1 VVVTVTTTVKSGGDK
16 SPSSHTKL
24 RLWPRR
30 GDRRRCR
37 QPPRLSTSFVDN
49 TIDLPWRNFRSPE
62 IGTTFQM
69 EVLLVSDISEYPSN
83 SLQCRIDGRK
93 RVRAKTQLDPFSRFD
108 TLRVH
113 AQKLSVSLPYAVEWY
128 LLMSRLVSYF
138 SLTLLFT
145 LCAWFVDY
153 AFVIVVIKRI
163 LLLLLLLLL
172 QYRLATDGQR
182 DRQTDGLATTAYTA
196 LASRRAVIV
205 KSYWHAEPRVA
216 PTTFAFWSHGLTVS
230 PWLQPAVDYL
240 RFSA

>member
-1 VVVTVTTTVKSGGDK
+1 VASQGFGVRGARRSRRRRREHQGAKGAEWGGVCGGVSAPQPTRGLGSVTRPPSHFLHFRPQNASGSKTKTVAALCVKLQYCETCNCLKNCKFHFEKVAVTVTTTVKSGGDK

-37 QPPRLSTSFVDN
+37 QPPRLSTSFVDS

-62 IGTTFQM
+62 IGTTSQM

-113 AQKLSVSLPYAVEWY
+113 AQKLSVSLPYAVE
-128 LLMSRLVSYF
+128 
-138 SLTLLFT
+138 
-145 LCAWFVDY
+145 
-153 AFVIVVIKRI
+153 
-163 LLLLLLLLL
+163 
-172 QYRLATDGQR
+172 
-182 DRQTDGLATTAYTA
+182 
-196 LASRRAVIV
+196 
-205 KSYWHAEPRVA
+205 
-216 PTTFAFWSHGLTVS
+216 
-230 PWLQPAVDYL
+230 
-240 RFSA
+240 